1 MLKLIQQLK
10 VITEEI
16 WLHTKGTNFTTL
28 TLLQHKL
35 EAA

>member
-1 MLKLIQQLK
+1 MLELIQELK
-10 VITEEI
+10 VITEQM

-28 TLLQHKL
+28 TLVQHKL